1 MLGTGPPALAVGP
14 FTFGDYEMNYDKPF
28 LTFDGQIALL
38 KRRGLQIMDED
49 FAKSALSTLSYYDLI
64 NRYKSYF
71 TDGNDN
77 FISNVSIEQLYEL
90 YLFDKDIQ
98 ALVIKYSTLVENIFK
113 TKLSYVLSEDFGV
126 SVDKYLN
133 ASNYVSY
140 ASNNSISFADI
151 QLEITQYIQSDRIKN
166 PSKYYKIHHN
176 HIPPWILL
184 KNVSL
189 GNSINLFK
197 LLSADAK
204 HHAADLIIREN
215 KPYDQKVG
223 FIERAMDMIRS
234 FRNSAAHNLNFAS
247 LRIEKKRCP
256 SPAFLYS
263 LLGASLIQRKNK
275 KIISADRKA
284 MQGLFGVILCILAF
298 LDSKYLKSRFI
309 TDLLTIMNG
318 LDDQSRPLL
327 NTYFSITEIPPD
339 LEARLLAYYH
349 HLS

>member
-1 MLGTGPPALAVGP
+1 MLGTDPTALAVGS
-14 FTFGDYEMNYDKPF
+14 FICGDYKMSYDKPF
-28 LTFDGQIALL
+28 LTFDEQIALL
-38 KRRGLQIMDED
+38 KRRGLQILNED

-64 NRYKSYF
+64 NRYKSHF

-77 FISNVSIEQLYEL
+77 FIPNVSIEQLYEL

-98 ALVIKYSTLVENIFK
+98 ALIIKYSTLVENIFK

-126 SVDKYLN
+126 SIDKYLN
-133 ASNYVSY
+133 ASNYLSY
-140 ASNNSISFADI
+140 ASNNSVSFTDI
-151 QLEITQYIQSDRIKN
+151 QLEITKYIQSDHIKN

-197 LLSADAK
+197 LLSANAK
-204 HHAADLIIREN
+204 HHATDLIIREN
-215 KPYDQKVG
+215 KSYDQKVA
-223 FIERAMDMIRS
+223 FIECAMDMIRS
-234 FRNSAAHNLNFAS
+234 FRNSAAHNLNFTS

-263 LLGASLIQRKNK
+263 LLGPSLILRKNK
-275 KIISADRKA
+275 KVISTDRRS

-298 LDSKYLKSRFI
+298 LDSEYLKSRFI
-309 TDLLTIMNG
+309 TDLLTIMNS
-318 LDDQSRPLL
+318 LDNQSYSLL
-327 NTYFSITEIPPD
+327 NTYSSIAEIPPD
-339 LEARLLAYYH
+339 LETRLLDFYH

>member
-1 MLGTGPPALAVGP
+1 MS
-14 FTFGDYEMNYDKPF
+14 YDKPF
-28 LTFDGQIALL
+28 LTFDEQIALL
-38 KRRGLQIMDED
+38 KHRGLQILDED

-71 TDGNDN
+71 TDGHDN
-77 FISNVSIEQLYEL
+77 FISDVSIEQLYEL

-126 SVDKYLN
+126 SIDKYLN

-140 ASNNSISFADI
+140 TSNSSISFTDI
-151 QLEITQYIQSDRIKN
+151 QLEITKYIQSDHIKN

-204 HHAADLIIREN
+204 HHATNLIIQEN

-223 FIERAMDMIRS
+223 FIECSMDMIRS
-234 FRNSAAHNLNFAS
+234 FRNSAAHNLNFTS
-247 LRIEKKRCP
+247 LRVEKKRCP

-263 LLGASLIQRKNK
+263 LLGAPLIQRKNK
-275 KIISADRKA
+275 KVVSTDRQA
-284 MQGLFGVILCILAF
+284 MRGLFGVILCILSF
-298 LDSKYLKSRFI
+298 LDSKYLKFRFI
-309 TDLLTIMNG
+309 TDILTIMNS
-318 LDDQSRPLL
+318 LDDQSRSLL
-327 NTYFSITEIPPD
+327 DTYFSITETPPD
-339 LEARLLAYYH
+339 LEVRLLDYYRY